1 MIRRAPLALLVNLAL
16 VAACGAHQTPS
27 PPIETQH
34 VDARTFASPQLLAD
48 FDQLWDFIGDHYC
61 FFDEKKI
68 VWRRVRERYRPLV
81 EGMTD
86 GVAFVGVI
94 EKAIDEL
101 YDLHTHLKF
110 HLDGGNRL
118 PGQDLWAEWRE
129 GRAIVVEVRR
139 PSEAWDAGLRAGW
152 EVLAIDGVPIAEATR
167 ARRPSALSAEDR
179 EAAGWA
185 LLAVLS
191 GRHGAARALSVRA
204 ADGATHSISIPAA
217 ASTKDDEPLTFR
229 MLDDN
234 RGYIAIRS
242 FAQPDLVE
250 RFDRALDALR
260 TTRGLVI
267 DVRNNGGGNT
277 ALARPIM
284 GRFIQTRKQ
293 YAWMSRRAG
302 GQMAPRWP
310 EFVEPRGPWTYTQ
323 PVVVLVNHWSASMA
337 EGFPMGMH
345 GIGRATIVGTPMMG
359 LGAGVIDAVLGWTQL
374 PLQVSAEPVFHV
386 DGTPRWRLR
395 PDVLVDLAQPSADDD
410 PIVAAGL
417 RVLAGGARAPER

>member
-1 MIRRAPLALLVNLAL
+1 M
-16 VAACGAHQTPS
+16 
-27 PPIETQH
+27 
-34 VDARTFASPQLLAD
+34 
-48 FDQLWDFIGDHYC
+48 
-61 FFDEKKI
+61 KI
-68 VWRRVRERYRPLV
+68 WP
-81 EGMTD
+81 
-86 GVAFVGVI
+86 
-94 EKAIDEL
+94 
-101 YDLHTHLKF
+101 
-110 HLDGGNRL
+110 
-118 PGQDLWAEWRE
+118 EWRE

-139 PSEAWDAGLRAGW
+139 PSAAWDAGLRAGW

-167 ARRPSALSAEDR
+167 TRRPSALSEEDR

-204 ADGATHSISIPAA
+204 ADGATRSISIPAA
-217 ASTKDDEPLTFR
+217 TATNDDEPLTFR
-229 MLDDN
+229 LLDDN

-302 GQMAPRWP
+302 RQMAPRWP
-310 EFVEPRGPWTYTQ
+310 EFVEPRGPWTYTP

-359 LGAGVIDAVLGWTQL
+359 LGAGVIDVVLGWTQI

-395 PDVLVDLAQPSADDD
+395 PDVLVDVTQPSADDD
-410 PIVAAGL
+410 PI
-417 RVLAGGARAPER
+417 RAPAYVYWLMATERRNADAAKSLLGRERLDVLVDPVEPCGDCRQRSGPTGSGGDRCPLPSRPTSMPNTRPGLTSLDSSSETAFTTRTERSPSGTFPTRARR